1 MVNLMGASRSYEVNI
16 AAVQATK
23 NMISASLEIL
33 S

>member
-1 MVNLMGASRSYEVNI
+1 MGAARSSEVNI

-33 S
+33 T